1 MNTDVQPAG
10 IVGVI
15 GAGTMGSGIA
25 QLAARSGARTL
36 LHDPI
41 PEALARG
48 LEKARDGL
56 RKEAAKGRLTQEQA
70 QGAGERLQ
78 TVDDLAAFAP
88 CELVIEAVPE
98 RLELKHELYRQ
109 LSEIVGAD
117 CVLASNTSSLLIT
130 AIAAG
135 ASNPERVVGMHFFNP
150 APVMRLLEIVA
161 GVESSTEALALATAT
176 GEAMGKTVIVAKDG
190 PGFIVNRCNRPFGLE
205 ALRMLQEQIADIETI
220 DRIVRL
226 EGGFRMGPFELMD
239 LVGIDT
245 GFEISKS
252 FFEQSFGEPR
262 WRPSPITARYVAAGL
277 HGRKTGRGYY
287 DYSRDPY
294 RPPDP
299 DPDPDPPARA
309 GAKAQP
315 ALGGVLERI
324 VCQVVNE
331 CAFALGEGVGSAQDI
346 DTGMTLGLNYP
357 RGPLAWADE
366 IGLDHVL
373 AVLDGLW
380 EEYREE
386 RYRSA
391 PTLRRLVRAGRLGR
405 ASGAGFF
412 AYEAAP

>member
-15 GAGTMGSGIA
+15 GAGTMGAGIA
-25 QLAARSGARTL
+25 QLAARSGARTI
-36 LHDPI
+36 LHDPL
-41 PEALARG
+41 PEALERG
-48 LEKARDGL
+48 SRYARDGL
-56 RKEAAKGRLTQEQA
+56 AKEASKGRLSSEEA
-70 QGAGERLQ
+70 DAAAARIEP
-78 TVDDLAAFAP
+78 VDDLAAFAP
-88 CELVIEAVPE
+88 CELVIEAAPE
-98 RLELKHELYRQ
+98 RLELKHEIYAR
-109 LSEIVGAD
+109 LSEIVGER
-117 CVLASNTSSLLIT
+117 CVLATNTSSLLVT

-150 APVMRLLEIVA
+150 APIMRLLEVVA
-161 GVESSTEALALATAT
+161 GEQSSEEALALAHAT
-176 GEAMGKTVIVAKDG
+176 GEAMGKTVIRAHDG
-190 PGFIVNRCNRPFGLE
+190 PGFLVNRCNRPFGLE
-205 ALRMLQEQIADIETI
+205 ALRLLQERIADIETI
-220 DRIVRL
+220 DRIVRM

-252 FFEQSFGEPR
+252 FFEQSFYEPR
-262 WRPSPITARYVAAGL
+262 WRPSPISARYVAAGL

-287 DYSRDPY
+287 DYSSDPY

-309 GAKAQP
+309 DAKVQP
-315 ALGGVLERI
+315 ALDGVLGRI
-324 VCQVVNE
+324 LCQVINE

-346 DTGMTLGLNYP
+346 DTGMVLGLNYP

-386 RYRSA
+386 RYRAA
-391 PTLRRLVRAGRLGR
+391 PELKRLVRAGRLGR
-405 ASGAGFF
+405 TSGAGFF
-412 AYEAAP
+412 SYQET